1 MMRNAL
7 LDKKRQG
14 KIIPTLFVVLCS
26 FMATEIFA
34 DALYGVND
42 QGLNNSQFFCIDDN
56 GFHWLQ
62 PKFPGHDIEGLD
74 NMGWPPYP
82 GGQMLLASAGD
93 DVTPPALPGMIY
105 AGLLLN
111 NKGEEVPFVVD
122 GNCNLGGPGGVRVE
136 LMLLGQGRADI
147 GQGQLIMEVDG
158 ISERVVNGDA
168 WGWGQDVGLFRFTR
182 DPEYPFISIP
192 AEVVVPMRGE
202 IMRGEIEDITWNIAG
217 TKCYGVEN
225 MHGPYK
231 HPFPYT
237 QPPNNLPYRPDPQR
251 NEFNASVNVA
261 AGTWSA
267 RIWEYD
273 FNTEKMQLIC
283 TDALAEGDI
292 VEIEALETLPNDNLL
307 LGFHRSTPLTGAG
320 RANTLLIG
328 SIDPESCQMVEII
341 EVVDDKGKPMR
352 NLDVEGLAFISE

>member
-1 MMRNAL
+1 MMRKAL

-26 FMATEIFA
+26 FMPTEIFA

-62 PKFPGHDIEGLD
+62 PKFPGYDIEGLD

-82 GGQMLLASAGD
+82 KGQVLLASAGD
-93 DVTPPALPGMIY
+93 EVAPPALPGMIY
-105 AGLLLN
+105 AGILLN
-111 NKGEEVPFVVD
+111 NEYEEVPFVVD
-122 GNCNLGGPGGVRVE
+122 GNCNLGVPGAGVEVG
-136 LMLLGQGRADI
+136 LFLLGQGRADI
-147 GQGQLIMEVDG
+147 GEGQLIVEVDG

-168 WGWGQDVGLFRFTR
+168 WGWGQDVGLFVFTR
-182 DPEYPFISIP
+182 DPEPPYESIP
-192 AEVVVPMRGE
+192 AKVVVP
-202 IMRGEIEDITWNIAG
+202 MRGEIEDITWNIAG

-225 MHGPYK
+225 MHGRYK

-237 QPPNNLPYRPDPQR
+237 QQPIVHPYRPDPQR

-273 FNTEKMQLIC
+273 FDTGNIQLIC

-307 LGFHRSTPLTGAG
+307 LGFHRSPPLTAAG
-320 RANTLLIG
+320 KANRLLIG
-328 SIDPESCQMVEII
+328 SIDPESCQIVEIREI
-341 EVVDDKGKPMR
+341 VDDKGKPVR
-352 NLDVEGLAFISE
+352 NLDVEGLAFFSESE